1 MRIAA
6 ALLAVPVRGDY
17 GYGDYGYGDGDGP
30 LQFDQSLTGAQL
42 VEELLSAD
50 ADLEF
55 RNVRGSSHLDQCAA
69 LFANGHAAG
78 VSFEKDPATGALA
91 VDANGDYMPSAA
103 FAIPDRGVMLSTG
116 QSAQFNGYGNF
127 QVFGGIISCLFVHFL
142 LSYLSTQRRLQNSIT
157 TQFGVAATSTSR
169 RPSTRP
175 TAKTAASTTRASS
188 SSSSGARTTPTS
200 PTSPSSTSGGAT
212 STWSTSAPTGF
223 YLNGEN
229 VARVPDSEAD
239 QDFVSINSVNHES
252 NARYFNRNDHVE
264 IQHALPG
271 TKSRLVIGGVRARK
285 CARARDATPSLR
297 GPVSPVRTSVRARG
311 PPRLPPAGG

>member
-55 RNVRGSSHLDQCAA
+55 RNVRGSSHLDRCAA

-142 LSYLSTQRRLQNSIT
+142 LSYLSTPRRL
-157 TQFGVAATSTSR
+157 
-169 RPSTRP
+169 
-175 TAKTAASTTRASS
+175 
-188 SSSSGARTTPTS
+188 
-200 PTSPSSTSGGAT
+200 
-212 STWSTSAPTGF
+212 
-223 YLNGEN
+223 
-229 VARVPDSEAD
+229 
-239 QDFVSINSVNHES
+239 
-252 NARYFNRNDHVE
+252 
-264 IQHALPG
+264 
-271 TKSRLVIGGVRARK
+271 
-285 CARARDATPSLR
+285 
-297 GPVSPVRTSVRARG
+297 
-311 PPRLPPAGG
+311 